1 MRNHDLTKHDEAHY
15 LENKELREQYETK
28 LKVFF
33 SENSIIPGTPYPVET
48 IRDMLLREGIPYY
61 VFEHAYHVS
70 YSTMDMKCESKL
82 LSAVLHSVYVR
93 GRMDEHAGRSHAA
106 RYEFG
111 RKFYVNKT
119 TGMIDVLEPTN
130 VVTFFVK
137 RRRK

>member
-1 MRNHDLTKHDEAHY
+1 MRNHNLTKHDEQRY
-15 LENKELREQYETK
+15 LENQELREQYETK

-33 SENSIIPGTPYPVET
+33 AENSIIPGTPYPVET

-82 LSAVLHSVYVR
+82 LSAVLHAVYVR
-93 GRMDEHAGRSHAA
+93 GRMDEHAGQSEAL
-106 RYEFG
+106 RYTFG
-111 RKFYVNKT
+111 RRYHVNKT
-119 TGMIDVLEPTN
+119 TGMIDIFEPAN

-137 RRRK
+137 RKRK